1 MQKIPNPTTTVL
13 ITMSKTFLMS
23 KDACLMSTT
32 MSRKIQ
38 SRILVGWRMTKHLVS
53 ISSLRLWLRVWR
65 ARVKPKNLLVKSIA
79 KRNRSETRSPG
90 PKYKL
95 SSRLSKLIKKT
106 CQQSVS
112 LGKANLGPNR
122 QFGSKP
128 RHLPWCFLRS
138 IQKTRSSHLKERL
151 TASIHQWLCHKF
163 IARSQNLSN
172 RNQDK
177 PRKKFKTKLKPSSTK
192 ASISTNVIWGK
203 KTNWTGNRNL
213 SKILSLE
220 RKRSRNQRR
229 RLWIWKS
236 KTQ

>member
-1 MQKIPNPTTTVL
+1 
-13 ITMSKTFLMS
+13 MSKTFLMS

-38 SRILVGWRMTKHLVS
+38 NRILVGWRMTKHLVW
-53 ISSLRLWLRVWR
+53 INSLRLWLRVWR
-65 ARVKPKNLLVKSIA
+65 ARVKRKNLWVKSIA
-79 KRNRSETRSPG
+79 KRNRLETRSQG

-95 SSRLSKLIKKT
+95 SSLLSKLIKKT

-112 LGKANLGPNR
+112 LGKTNLGPNR

-128 RHLPWCFLRS
+128 RHLPWYFLRS
-138 IQKTRSSHLKERL
+138 IPKTQNSHLKERP

-163 IARSQNLSN
+163 IARLQNLSN

-192 ASISTNVIWGK
+192 ASISTNVIWGR
-203 KTNWTGNRNL
+203 KTIWIDHRNL

-220 RKRSRNQRR
+220 RKISGNQRK
-229 RLWIWKS
+229 RL
-236 KTQ
+236 